1 MGAGKLTAG
10 VGASRAFAFASARF
24 SGPLALFVCLGAVL
38 SSPLVAQVAG
48 QPGQAGQAGQAGQTP
63 TFRSSAEVVLVDVSV
78 VDTTGAPVMDLE
90 REDFELWE
98 DGARQPIVYF
108 NREFA
113 DEPTPASLV
122 LLLDISSS
130 MTGDAMTQARS
141 AASDFVRRIPDEAEI
156 ALLVFDDQ
164 VLTACPFTRN
174 RAELEAA
181 IETLE
186 AGGGTAFYDALAEA
200 LDLFEEAS
208 HRRKVLVVLSDGKD
222 LDSRESFIR
231 IEERFEQSPIVVY
244 ALGYYKESE
253 HDLYLTG
260 DKYYKEPAFAV
271 NLNPAWVLERLASLS
286 GGVVLFP
293 KRRDELGPFFA
304 EIASE
309 LNHQYVLGYSPTPT
323 TGEPRFR
330 AIDVRVLE
338 SGARG
343 GSVDV
348 RARRGY
354 VR

>member
-1 MGAGKLTAG
+1 VELIEG
-10 VGASRAFAFASARF
+10 VGASRATGF
-24 SGPLALFVCLGAVL
+24 SPPRLSGRLALFVCLGAVL
-38 SSPLVAQVAG
+38 SSPLLAQVRDPSTG
-48 QPGQAGQAGQAGQTP
+48 TGQAP

-78 VDTTGAPVMDLE
+78 VDSSGMPVADLG

-113 DEPTPASLV
+113 DKPTPASLV
-122 LLLDISSS
+122 LLLDVSSS
-130 MTGDAMTQARS
+130 MKGDAMTEARR
-141 AASDFVRRIPDEAEI
+141 AASDFARRIPDEAEI

-164 VLTACPFTRN
+164 VRTACAFTRD
-174 RAELEAA
+174 RAEIERA
-181 IETLE
+181 IEGLE

-208 HRRKVLVVLSDGKD
+208 HQRKALVVLSDGKD
-222 LDSRESFIR
+222 LDSRELFSR

-253 HDLYLTG
+253 RELYING
-260 DKYYKEPAFAV
+260 EQYYKEPAFEV

-286 GGVVLFP
+286 GGMVLFP
-293 KRRDELGPFFA
+293 TRHDELGTFFS
-304 EIASE
+304 EIASDMG
-309 LNHQYVLGYSPTPT
+309 HQYVLGYSPTPT

-330 AIDVRVLE
+330 AIDVRVRE
-338 SGARG
+338 SARPH
-343 GSVDV
+343 SVDV